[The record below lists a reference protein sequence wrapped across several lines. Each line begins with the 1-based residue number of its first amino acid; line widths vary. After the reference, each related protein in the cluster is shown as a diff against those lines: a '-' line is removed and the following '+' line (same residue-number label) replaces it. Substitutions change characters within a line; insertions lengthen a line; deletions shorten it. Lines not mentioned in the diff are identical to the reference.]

1 MILFNLITHEHKD
14 VNSWTSTRKLTK
26 LTLNAEGGG
35 TFISRVGISSV
46 LVGWLITG
54 FTVPLSKTS
63 LLVLVEP
70 FSSLSAQF
78 AFCNQ
83 LVEQFN
89 LGKQGVVGLLCTPA
103 YKYHKEQSQ
112 KSAHNIRLLP
122 AFSNQFNSPSM
133 MNLVVSSPT

>member
-1 MILFNLITHEHKD
+1 MDIHEKTDKVDFKCRRCRHFYFLCRYLISPCRMAH
-14 VNSWTSTRKLTK
+14 
-26 LTLNAEGGG
+26 
-35 TFISRVGISSV
+35 FQ
-46 LVGWLITG
+46 TG
-54 FTVPLSKTS
+54 FTVPLSETR

-70 FSSLSAQF
+70 LSSLFAQF

-83 LVEQFN
+83 LVEQFT

-103 YKYHKEQSQ
+103 YKYNKEQSQ

-122 AFSNQFNSPSM
+122 AFSNQFHSPSM